1 MIEVIKDI
9 SSILSEVMVIIAFLG
24 LVLKPT
30 RQKAKKW
37 IQEIV
42 SQDTAEKIDELSKE
56 TSNKFDDLSKETI
69 KKFDDLS
76 LKLDQQNIKIDGLDN
91 KSSVADQKILDH
103 MQEIDASIDK
113 LNTRVLEN
121 ERDRIKS
128 ELSEYASRCAR
139 GMKIYPEEMVHIN
152 EIYYKYHEI
161 LGCNSFGTKMYDIIV
176 KYYEDQEW
184 LKS

>member
-9 SSILSEVMVIIAFLG
+9 SSILSAVMVIIAFLG
-24 LVLKPT
+24 LVLKPI
-30 RQKAKKW
+30 RQKVKKW

-42 SQDTAEKIDELSKE
+42 SQDTAEKID
-56 TSNKFDDLSKETI
+56 DLSKETTQ
-69 KKFDDLS
+69 KFNDLS

-139 GMKIYPEEMVHIN
+139 GMKIYPEEMVHIEEMYTKYSTQMHCN
-152 EIYYKYHEI
+152 HTGTQNYNIIANYYK
-161 LGCNSFGTKMYDIIV
+161 SQD
-176 KYYEDQEW
+176 W
-184 LKS
+184 LKA